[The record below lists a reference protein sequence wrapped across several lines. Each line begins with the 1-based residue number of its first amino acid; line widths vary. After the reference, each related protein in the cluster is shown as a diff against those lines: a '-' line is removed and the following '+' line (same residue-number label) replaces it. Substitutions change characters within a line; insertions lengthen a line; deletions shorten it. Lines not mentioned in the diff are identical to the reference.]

1 MPIQV
6 KTTRSDYVAK
16 SDDAIINDVC
26 KNHNVSSTNNMPK
39 KCCHAQLDKILMHA
53 IKHTT
58 CQTFLSN

>member
-26 KNHNVSSTNNMPK
+26 KNHNNMPK
-39 KCCHAQLDKILMHA
+39 KCCHAQLDKTLMHT
-53 IKHTT
+53 IKTYNMPNVFIIT
-58 CQTFLSN
+58 SN